1 MTEKRAIA
9 LAAGGTG
16 GHLFPAEAL
25 ARALVDRGHRIVLVT
40 DRRGLAWADRI
51 PAGTVVEVPA
61 ATLSGGP
68 AAKLGAGLTILK
80 GVFQARRALKAAGAC
95 AVVGFGGYPSFPA
108 CAAAALLRLPLVL
121 HEQNAILGRTNRALC
136 RLAHILAVSHAE
148 TAGVPPRLRAR
159 VRHVGNPVRPE
170 IAQAATAYA
179 APEPGAPIH
188 LLVIGGSQGA
198 QALTEAVPEALA
210 HLAAD
215 VRARLRVAMQARAEG
230 LELARA
236 TLADAGI
243 EGEVAPFF
251 DRMGERLAS
260 AHLVIARAGAS
271 TVAELAVAGRPSI
284 LVPLPSAMDDQQT
297 LNAAAL
303 EQAGG
308 GALLPQ
314 GRLDTLGAML
324 AELLSSPNRLQAM
337 ATAASAQGA
346 PQAADALAD
355 LVETLA
361 DGATPAPAAA
371 PIPREGRA

>member
-1 MTEKRAIA
+1 MTERRAIA

-25 ARALVDRGHRIVLVT
+25 ARALADRGHRVVLVT
-40 DRRGLAWADRI
+40 DRRGLAWAGRI
-51 PAGTVVEVPA
+51 PAETVVEVPA
-61 ATLSGGP
+61 ATLSGGL
-68 AAKLGAGLTILK
+68 AAKAGAGLTILK
-80 GVFQARRALKAAGAC
+80 GIVQARSSLKVTGAV

-108 CAAAALLRLPLVL
+108 CAAAAMLRLPLVL
-121 HEQNAILGRTNRALC
+121 HEQNAILGRTNRALS
-136 RLAHILAVSHAE
+136 RLAHILAVSHPE
-148 TAGVPPRLRAR
+148 TAGIPQQVHAR

-170 IAQAATAYA
+170 IAEAATPY
-179 APEPGAPIH
+179 GAPDPGSPIR

-198 QALTEAVPEALA
+198 QALTEAVPKALA
-210 HLAAD
+210 GLSAD
-215 VRARLRVAMQARAEG
+215 VRARLRVTMQARAEG
-230 LELARA
+230 LEHARA

-243 EGEVAPFF
+243 GADVAPFF
-251 DRMGERLAS
+251 DRMGERLAA
-260 AHLVIARAGAS
+260 AHLVIARSGAS

-297 LNAAAL
+297 LNAKAL

-308 GALLPQ
+308 AVLLPQ
-314 GRLDTLGAML
+314 SRLDTLGEAL
-324 AELLSSPNRLQAM
+324 AELLASTNRLQAM

-346 PQAADALAD
+346 PHAADALAD